1 MLRRGNVCSPEVPV
15 TSKAKSPPRKK
26 PRNNGMVAAEL
37 EVNKQESESQDVSDG
52 ENLDF
57 EINYTDSARRP

>member
-1 MLRRGNVCSPEVPV
+1 
-15 TSKAKSPPRKK
+15 
-26 PRNNGMVAAEL
+26 MVAAEL